1 MKKLF
6 TIRTVQAAG
15 RRRIGVPVR
24 SHGMDFC
31 PVFGG
36 DGSVSTLISFYD
48 LQNGEKEAVILQ
60 LTVQAV
66 RARRVK
72 R

>member
-15 RRRIGVPVR
+15 RRRRRVLVR
-24 SHGMDFC
+24 SRGADCC
-31 PVFGG
+31 PGSYG
-36 DGSVSTLISFYD
+36 NGSVSVLVSFYD
-48 LQNGEKEAVILQ
+48 LRNSEKEGVILQ

>member
-15 RRRIGVPVR
+15 RRRRRVLVR
-24 SHGMDFC
+24 SRGVDFC
-31 PVFGG
+31 PGFGAN
-36 DGSVSTLISFYD
+36 GSVSTLVPFYD
-48 LQNGEKEAVILQ
+48 LQNSEKDAVTLQ

>member
-6 TIRTVQAAG
+6 TIRMVQAAG
-15 RRRIGVPVR
+15 RRRRRVPVR
-24 SHGMDFC
+24 SRGADFC
-31 PVFGG
+31 PIFGAG
-36 DGSVSTLISFYD
+36 GSVSAPVSFYD
-48 LQNGEKEAVILQ
+48 LRNSEKGAVILQ